1 MTEDLE
7 QQQELIK
14 RLLMLCIERL
24 YDNDPY
30 FEVFIEDNPE
40 LKPYT

>member
-1 MTEDLE
+1 MTEDNK
-7 QQQELIK
+7 ELI